1 LERRTPRMV
10 YFKGKNDAI
19 PLKTKEYI
27 GNKKDTMLRKKGM
40 VQVKV

>member
-19 PLKTKEYI
+19 PPTTKEYI
-27 GNKKDTMLRKKGM
+27 GNNKDTMLRNKDM
-40 VQVKV
+40 VQVNV